1 MSTEQPSK
9 LSNTGPKP
17 VSGTSSKMN
26 RARRAVYALGRIFEP
41 HSLNIPT
48 VSETQRN
55 QALSKQIE
63 MFATLQLGSVILL
76 YGVWLVFSLVLAAH
90 DLDTLTIG
98 LWSATT
104 FFSINLNWYVLHQ
117 FRKRTKSKER
127 LQRADI
133 ARWST
138 HIGLSGLLITICWCG
153 VFLLLQ
159 QQSNSSLPTLSL
171 VGVSIALAP
180 SLVLACSFLPAI
192 WWSTTPLVAT
202 LWIMLLRVED
212 PLYFYMS
219 CFVPLFIPAFYS
231 MARQV
236 NILLQQSVFLAI
248 EKQDLAIALVN
259 ESSELE
265 LSRRRAED
273 ANKAKSLFLA
283 NMSHEL
289 RTPLNAIIGFSE
301 VMKLELFGKH
311 IQPSYQQYS
320 SDIHYSGQLLLGLI
334 NDLLDLSRIEAG
346 RFDLSTDI
354 LNLKDI
360 GTECLNL
367 IDLRAQG
374 QKVNLENTI
383 EDDLPSLL
391 ADGRAMRQIL
401 INLLTN
407 AVKFSPPHSTVRLHG
422 TLDQDGGLLIS
433 IQDHGPGIAP
443 DEIHLILESFSQGTE
458 GIARPGSGTGLGLAI
473 VQGLVEQHGGKLMI
487 ESTLGEGTTAKVWLP
502 ATRLSRAEIP
512 MNFDAFTPRS
522 EQGTPRGEQGQRNN
536 A

>member
-1 MSTEQPSK
+1 MSSEQSSQLSK
-9 LSNTGPKP
+9 
-17 VSGTSSKMN
+17 SGTTPASDTSSTIN
-26 RARRAVYALGRIFEP
+26 RVHRPVAFLRHLLEP
-41 HSLNIPT
+41 KNFHIPT
-48 VSETQRN
+48 VSNRQRE
-55 QALSKQIE
+55 QALRKQIE
-63 MFATLQLGSVILL
+63 MFASLQLACLPLL
-76 YGVWLVFSLVLAAH
+76 YLTWMIFTLALATH
-90 DLDTLTIG
+90 SVDIFTTG

-104 FFSINLNWYVLHQ
+104 FFVINLNWFILHQ
-117 FRKRTKSKER
+117 FRKLTQSKEKT
-127 LQRADI
+127 QGVEI

-138 HIGLSGLLITICWCG
+138 QIGLSGLLVTICWCT
-153 VFLLLQ
+153 VFLIFQ
-159 QQSNSSLPTLSL
+159 QQTQSSLPMLSL
-171 VGVSIALAP
+171 VGVSVALAP

-192 WWSTTPLVAT
+192 WWSTTPLVVT
-202 LWIMLLRVED
+202 LWGMLWRVDD

-219 CFVPLFIPAFYS
+219 CLAPVLIPAFYL

-248 EKQDLAIALVN
+248 EKQDLAVALAN
-259 ESSELE
+259 ETSELE
-265 LSRRRAED
+265 LSRCRAED

-320 SDIHYSGQLLLGLI
+320 SDIHHSGQLLLGLI

-354 LNLKDI
+354 LSLKEI

-367 IDLRAQG
+367 IELRAQG
-374 QKVNLENTI
+374 QKVDLQNHITN
-383 EDDLPSLL
+383 DLPHLL
-391 ADGRAMRQIL
+391 ADGRAIRQIL

-407 AVKFSPPHSTVRLHG
+407 AVKFSPVNSTVSLHAIV
-422 TLDQDGGLLIS
+422 DQDGGLLIS
-433 IQDHGPGIAP
+433 IKDQGPGIAP

-473 VQGLVEQHGGKLMI
+473 VQGLVNQHDGKLNI
-487 ESTLGEGTTAKVWLP
+487 ESTLGEGTTAQVWLP
-502 ATRLSRAEIP
+502 PIRMSRSEMP
-512 MNFDAFTPRS
+512 MNFDTFNRHNKTD
-522 EQGTPRGEQGQRNN
+522 QRDS